1 MAKVAR
7 EMIEKAGMDVD
18 KPLELPV
25 KNATA
30 NQIYQIR
37 FKKIKKLL
45 NT

>member
-7 EMIEKAGMDVD
+7 EMIEKAGVDVNRL
-18 KPLELPV
+18 LELLV
-25 KNATA
+25 KNAAA